1 MKKLILFSAYFIVI
15 GSGHA
20 QKNFALIE
28 GQSAMVYAL
37 PKTELCIEIETERTT
52 QKPGMFYQYSERYL
66 ATNKIITE
74 EKTSFSIK
82 TIHLQTRALPD
93 SSRTYN
99 FPLSKS
105 HPIHISV
112 NSQGILCGVNIAPIA
127 EITKESYTN
136 CVKTECKQKT
146 TLLTLGEESM
156 MAGSEA
162 KLAEGAAKQIYHL
175 RESRI
180 NLLTAELEHLP
191 SDGSSFN
198 AMLEGLNNKEREL
211 TELFIGKSTTDTQKQ
226 FLYLTPKTALN
237 NQVLFRLSAQRGV
250 VGADDLSGTPFYIS
264 VKPTSISSVGAD
276 PKVKKQELGLYTIL
290 PAPTRI
296 TINDGNTTYFSEQF
310 QIPQFGK
317 TVPLDL
323 EFLEQKELKI
333 RVDQQTG
340 RLLGIE

>member
-1 MKKLILFSAYFIVI
+1 MKKLILFSAYFIFI
-15 GSGHA
+15 GSSLA
-20 QKNFALIE
+20 QNNFALNE
-28 GQSAMVYAL
+28 GQSTLVYAL

-52 QKPGMFYQYSERYL
+52 LKPGMFYQYSERYL

-74 EKTSFSIK
+74 EKTTYSIK
-82 TIHLQTRALPD
+82 RISLQTRALPD

-112 NSQGILCGVNIAPIA
+112 NSQGILCGVNITPTT

-136 CVKTECKQKT
+136 CIKSDCKQKAA
-146 TLLTLGEESM
+146 LLTLGEETM

-226 FLYLTPKTALN
+226 YLYLTPKTALN

-250 VGADDLSGTPFYIS
+250 VAADDLSGTPFYIS
-264 VKPTSISSVGAD
+264 VKPVSIASIAAD
-276 PKVKKQELGLYTIL
+276 PKAKKQELGLYTIL
-290 PAPTRI
+290 PANTRI
-296 TINDGNTTYFSEQF
+296 TINDGNTSYFSEQF

-317 TVPLDL
+317 TVPIDQD
-323 EFLEQKELKI
+323 FLEQKDLKF